1 MTTTDTQKYSNTM
14 LHKHERTHETFPPQA
29 AAIKLGGARGER
41 NDRDRNIWQLLHIHD
56 GIFKNKK
63 HNRYNSCCKSEEET
77 GTLPAAKFLY
87 FPTAETQTDVV
98 FMMQRCI

>member
-14 LHKHERTHETFPPQA
+14 LHKRKRTHETSPPQA

-41 NDRDRNIWQLLHIHD
+41 NDTDRNIWQLLQILMAYL
-56 GIFKNKK
+56 KNKK
-63 HNRYNSCCKSEEET
+63 DYNYNSCCKSEEET
-77 GTLPAAKFLY
+77 GNRPIAKFFY
-87 FPTAETQTDVV
+87 FPTAETQTDVA